1 MLSLIDDRE
10 RRHTGTPQIC
20 PWTIE
25 MRTSEQFGAITHPN
39 VLVAHV
45 KSGLEVIHFYRQNT
59 DQGTT
64 HARLARR
71 HQRRQRHR
79 PRARRRTAGRGARRR
94 GEAGQARVAACYAF
108 VSMGIPTTGDLFNGT
123 ICNPGG
129 SSFTRGGGEQDD
141 SPLSMEQI
149 DAMFEGS
156 VDSEV
161 LDQTAPAMEV
171 VTPMLIRSYGV
182 RGGSGGAVNRAT
194 GAAFSWDSVFLTSDG
209 HVTSYGADGRRQ
221 WVSATPASWRPSDN
235 RLDSDGTASL
245 NVGAQTLDVDASVL
259 PTLAVFSPVP
269 HEEEDFVL
277 AAGSQQ
283 LAILTSDGEV
293 QHTIALPDFPTAP
306 VNVGMDLTRTDS
318 TMSLCAFRFSCC
330 PWVRYWLRLS
340 SCPPAALP
348 LAGANKT
355 RAS

>member
-1 MLSLIDDRE
+1 
-10 RRHTGTPQIC
+10 
-20 PWTIE
+20 
-25 MRTSEQFGAITHPN
+25 
-39 VLVAHV
+39 
-45 KSGLEVIHFYRQNT
+45 
-59 DQGTT
+59 
-64 HARLARR
+64 
-71 HQRRQRHR
+71 
-79 PRARRRTAGRGARRR
+79 
-94 GEAGQARVAACYAF
+94 
-108 VSMGIPTTGDLFNGT
+108 
-123 ICNPGG
+123 
-129 SSFTRGGGEQDD
+129 
-141 SPLSMEQI
+141 MEQI

-171 VTPMLIRSYGV
+171 VTPVLIRSYGV

-269 HEEEDFVL
+269 HEEGGFVL
-277 AAGSQQ
+277 AADSQQ

-306 VNVGMDLTRTDS
+306 VSVGMDFDS
-318 TMSLCAFRFSCC
+318 DGLNDVIVCVQVLVLSLGALLAASFFLSTGSPAFGRGSQDESK
-330 PWVRYWLRLS
+330 L
-340 SCPPAALP
+340 
-348 LAGANKT
+348 K
-355 RAS
+355 

>member
-1 MLSLIDDRE
+1 MRGSHADINADSVIDHVHAVGRQAGGRAGAE
-10 RRHTGTPQIC
+10 RLG
-20 PWTIE
+20 
-25 MRTSEQFGAITHPN
+25 
-39 VLVAHV
+39 
-45 KSGLEVIHFYRQNT
+45 K
-59 DQGTT
+59 
-64 HARLARR
+64 
-71 HQRRQRHR
+71 
-79 PRARRRTAGRGARRR
+79 
-94 GEAGQARVAACYAF
+94 RVAACYAF
-108 VSMGIPTTGDLFNGT
+108 VSTGIPTTGDLFNGT

-171 VTPMLIRSYGV
+171 VTPVLIRSYGV

-269 HEEEDFVL
+269 HEEGGFVL
-277 AAGSQQ
+277 AADSQQ

-306 VNVGMDLTRTDS
+306 VNVGMDFGLGQTQRCHCVRSGSRAVPGCAIGCVFLPVHRQPCFWQGQTR
-318 TMSLCAFRFSCC
+318 
-330 PWVRYWLRLS
+330 
-340 SCPPAALP
+340 
-348 LAGANKT
+348 
-355 RAS
+355 

>member
-1 MLSLIDDRE
+1 MRGSHADINADGVIDHVHAVGRQAGGLAGAE
-10 RRHTGTPQIC
+10 RLGKRAWQRAT
-20 PWTIE
+20 
-25 MRTSEQFGAITHPN
+25 RS
-39 VLVAHV
+39 
-45 KSGLEVIHFYRQNT
+45 S
-59 DQGTT
+59 
-64 HARLARR
+64 ARAS
-71 HQRRQRHR
+71 
-79 PRARRRTAGRGARRR
+79 RRRATCSTAPFA
-94 GEAGQARVAACYAF
+94 
-108 VSMGIPTTGDLFNGT
+108 S
-123 ICNPGG
+123 CNPGG

-171 VTPMLIRSYGV
+171 VTPVLIRSYGV

>member
-1 MLSLIDDRE
+1 MRGSHADINADSVIDHVHAVGRQAGGLAGAE
-10 RRHTGTPQIC
+10 RLGKRAWQRAT
-20 PWTIE
+20 
-25 MRTSEQFGAITHPN
+25 RS
-39 VLVAHV
+39 
-45 KSGLEVIHFYRQNT
+45 S
-59 DQGTT
+59 
-64 HARLARR
+64 ARASRR
-71 HQRRQRHR
+71 
-79 PRARRRTAGRGARRR
+79 PATCSTAPFA
-94 GEAGQARVAACYAF
+94 
-108 VSMGIPTTGDLFNGT
+108 S
-123 ICNPGG
+123 CNPGG
-129 SSFTRGGGEQDD
+129 SSFTRGGGEQND

-171 VTPMLIRSYGV
+171 VTPVLIRSYGV

-269 HEEEDFVL
+269 HEEEGFVL

-283 LAILTSDGEV
+283 LAILTSDREV
-293 QHTIALPDFPTAP
+293 GYYHGLVSNSCMWPIPCLLFKVSLVLLSIRWQPCLRQGQSRREQAQVDPASSELEPDCTE
-306 VNVGMDLTRTDS
+306 
-318 TMSLCAFRFSCC
+318 
-330 PWVRYWLRLS
+330 
-340 SCPPAALP
+340 
-348 LAGANKT
+348 
-355 RAS
+355 